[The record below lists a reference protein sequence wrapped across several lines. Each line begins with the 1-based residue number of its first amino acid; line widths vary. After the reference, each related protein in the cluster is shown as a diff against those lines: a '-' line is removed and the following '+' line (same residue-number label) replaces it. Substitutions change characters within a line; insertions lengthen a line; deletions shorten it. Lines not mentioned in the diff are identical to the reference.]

1 MNIEQMKQVLA
12 EILTK
17 TNLTPCVVGHRGVGK
32 TAGVVQT
39 CREIDRQYV
48 AVRLGQMEVG
58 DLVGIPYRQADIMH
72 WSRPSWWP
80 DNDSPATVIHCDE
93 LNRAQQEDTLQAIF
107 QFVEPPV
114 DGQQRRLHTHELH
127 PRHKVVVSIN
137 PPDGTYQVAT
147 LDRALLDR
155 MVMLY
160 VETDYQ
166 CWARYAKQQEFD
178 LTVQQFLSAY
188 PNLLAKVGSP
198 LDMQMEPTERAW
210 EMVSTLKRSC
220 RFPAELEM
228 EVYAGIVG
236 QEAAVSFLRWCR
248 EQSERPVTARQ
259 ILDNWEQVAGQAIE
273 QRDDLQA
280 VTFNDMITTLE
291 LHPELSPTGE
301 TNLLAYIAV
310 LPRDLRFG
318 LVKALLKIPAVAAVL
333 CKDEHDAVILEVIE
347 AISQEASSLW
357 KRVMRDA
364 KRTFFL
370 HSPSAPLV
378 KYECRYPPLP
388 QDEPKAD
395 SGRESY

>member
-1 MNIEQMKQVLA
+1 MNITQMKQVLA

-17 TNLTPCVVGHRGVGK
+17 TDLTPCVVGHRGVGK
-32 TAGVVQT
+32 TAGVVQV
-39 CREIDRQYV
+39 CHEIGREYV

-58 DLVGIPYRQADIMH
+58 DLVGIPYRETETMH

-80 DNDSPATVIHCDE
+80 TENAPETIVHCDE

-107 QFVEPPV
+107 QFVEPPAE
-114 DGQQRRLHTHELH
+114 GQERRLHTHELH

-178 LTVQQFLSAY
+178 EGVQQFLSAY
-188 PNLLAKVGSP
+188 PNLLARTGSP

-210 EMVSTLKRSC
+210 EMVSTLRRSC

-248 EQSERPVTARQ
+248 EQSERPLTARQ
-259 ILDNWEQVAGQAIE
+259 VLDNWEQVADRAAV

-280 VTFNDMITTLE
+280 VTFNDVITTLE
-291 LHPELSPTGE
+291 VDPVLSESQE
-301 TNLLAYIAV
+301 TSLIAYIAV
-310 LPRDLRFG
+310 LPRDLQFG

-347 AISQEASSLW
+347 AISKEAS
-357 KRVMRDA
+357 
-364 KRTFFL
+364 
-370 HSPSAPLV
+370 
-378 KYECRYPPLP
+378 
-388 QDEPKAD
+388 
-395 SGRESY
+395 